1 MQIFNAFRPT
11 DTKVNEPRDWP
22 WIYGDDFDGDLFG
35 LSPRTMLSLSSIQ
48 QLHLQRWAA
57 GEFISDWDPERKDP
71 TRLEDVPL
79 ATSLRCSTVPLCISA
94 SPTRSILAAR

>member
-57 GEFISDWDPERKDP
+57 GEFDF
-71 TRLEDVPL
+71 
-79 ATSLRCSTVPLCISA
+79 
-94 SPTRSILAAR
+94 